1 MISDCPLCAKL
12 RKEYGS
18 ESEQEAKA
26 TLQQR
31 AGCFHGFRSGDASRY
46 DFFLEQVQA
55 SRKRQAKLAALIDHH
70 LVSDHSVA

>member
-18 ESEQEAKA
+18 EAEQEAKA

-31 AGCFHGFRSGDASRY
+31 AGCFHGFRSGDAGRY
-46 DFFLEQVQA
+46 DFLQEQVKV
-55 SRKRQAKLAALIDHH
+55 SRTRQAKLAELLDKH
-70 LVSDHSVA
+70 LVSDHA